1 MAGGN
6 GNWLDKRIITILFVA
21 AQRQHFPCYNDARKR
36 KRYSVSFDS
45 DMMSSN
51 NEPGAQNAYTPN
63 NDTAA
68 PTNAPLYE
76 PHQPQESSADNT
88 QPGIKPQRSLVR
100 DVVEILLLI
109 VTIYTLVN
117 LATARAVVE
126 GQSMEPNFHT
136 GQFVI
141 VNRFA
146 YYFAKPQRGD
156 VIVLH
161 APRDPSQD
169 YIKRVVG
176 LPGESIQIKAGRVY
190 VNGTMIDEPYI
201 AHFCTTNCDGE
212 WKLKDTEY
220 FVLGDNRNNSYDGH
234 SFGPIPSTLIVGQAW
249 VRYWPIS
256 DIAIIQHPRYGDI
269 QPNSTVQNQT
279 NQLPV
284 LAATTQP

>member
-1 MAGGN
+1 
-6 GNWLDKRIITILFVA
+6 
-21 AQRQHFPCYNDARKR
+21 
-36 KRYSVSFDS
+36 VSFDS
-45 DMMSSN
+45 NMVPSN
-51 NEPGAQNAYTPN
+51 NLSSAQNAYTPY

-68 PTNAPLYE
+68 DSPEPLYDTKARRG
-76 PHQPQESSADNT
+76 ESEI
-88 QPGIKPQRSLVR
+88 QPGIKPHRSLIR

-146 YYFAKPQRGD
+146 YYFATPQRGD

-169 YIKRVVG
+169 YIKRVMG
-176 LPGESIQIKAGRVY
+176 LPGETIKIKEGRVY
-190 VNGTMIDEPYI
+190 ANGIELEEPYI
-201 AHFCTTNCDGE
+201 AHFCTANCDGE
-212 WKLKDTEY
+212 WTLKSNEY
-220 FVLGDNRNNSYDGH
+220 FVLGDNRSNSYDGH
-234 SFGPIPSTLIVGQAW
+234 SFGPIPSKLIVGQAW
-249 VRYWPIS
+249 VRYWPIQ
-256 DIAIIQHPRYGDI
+256 DIAVIQHPRY
-269 QPNSTVQNQT
+269 PNIPSGISPVGNNQVT
-279 NQLPV
+279 NATQQADQLPM